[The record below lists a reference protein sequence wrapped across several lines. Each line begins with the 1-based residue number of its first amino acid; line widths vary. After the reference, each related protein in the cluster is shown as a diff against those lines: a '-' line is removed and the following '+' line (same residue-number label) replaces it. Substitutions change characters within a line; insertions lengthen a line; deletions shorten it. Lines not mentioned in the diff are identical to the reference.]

1 MIAKRDVKLLSIDEI
16 TNYLCDAGLDGY
28 LTKTE
33 FQEIMAELERRELHP
48 EVLAGL
54 MGFGKPE
61 WYKDRLQI
69 VMSPKTVV

>member
-33 FQEIMAELERRELHP
+33 FQEIMTELEHRELHP

-61 WYKDRLQI
+61 WYEDKLQI
-69 VMSPKTVV
+69 VMSLKTVI

>member
-61 WYKDRLQI
+61 WYKGKLQI
-69 VMSPKTVV
+69 FMSPKTVV

>member
-33 FQEIMAELERRELHP
+33 FQEIMAELEHRELHP

-54 MGFGKPE
+54 MVFGKPE
-61 WYKDRLQI
+61 WYKDKLQI
-69 VMSPKTVV
+69 VMSPEKIV